1 MSRRN
6 KKKRRKKRQHRSPSE
21 DESIETASE
30 MSSVMSFAQDVDPG
44 FTTRFMGDMEGCL
57 EPLTE
62 KRSMTGGAERSKA
75 HVMMRNLLSKA
86 VWHDWCVKNAHV
98 LKEIYVE
105 SLKRGDNSERIKA
118 LQTCCCVI
126 ITLGFELQ
134 TQFSES
140 VSEGI
145 LYVVRSHISH
155 LRYDFEGAE
164 TWGASRSG
172 EVDPLDSDP
181 EEEVRAIK
189 MVGLAMNILPLMGFT
204 SNESKSLKKIAKILF
219 DIWEDSNYY
228 HDVRAGAL
236 QGWVMAVCKLKV
248 RVKGSYLFNKAMP
261 ALIQIIEEDP
271 SPSIAELLSA
281 AGSAI
286 ALLHEAHFV
295 MQFQEE
301 SDSDETDEDNDEET
315 DEYNDR
321 DAVDTEYIKSLME
334 GISSQSSKGHK
345 KEMIKRQ
352 RRNFRKFAR
361 ALDEDS
367 SSPSVDL
374 KLKKQEFTLL
384 GWTSTICWEYLKRNL
399 AGGLQAHLLGNAW
412 LQSIFG
418 IDGSL
423 FQQVSQV
430 QLKQE
435 KEDQVAERKISSK
448 EQYLKFKKA
457 RGLKYQVHNDEY

>member
-1 MSRRN
+1 MSRR
-6 KKKRRKKRQHRSPSE
+6 KQKKRRKKRPNISPSD
-21 DESIETASE
+21 DESIDTASE
-30 MSSVMSFAQDVDPG
+30 ISSVMSFAQDVDPDY
-44 FTTRFMGDMEGCL
+44 TTRFKGDMDECL
-57 EPLTE
+57 EPLTG
-62 KRSMTGGAERSKA
+62 KRSMSGGAERSKA
-75 HVMMRNLLSKA
+75 HVMMRNLMSKA
-86 VWHDWCVKNAHV
+86 VWHDWCVKNTHV

-126 ITLGFELQ
+126 ITVGFQLP

-145 LYVVRSHISH
+145 LFLVRSHISH

-172 EVDPLDSDP
+172 EVDPLDNDP

-189 MVGLAMNILPLMGFT
+189 MVCLAMNILPLMGFT
-204 SNESKSLKKIAKILF
+204 SNTSKSRKEIAKILS

-228 HDVRAGAL
+228 PDVRAGAL
-236 QGWVMAVCKLKV
+236 QGWVMAVCKLKM
-248 RVKGSYLFNKAMP
+248 RVKGSYLFSKAMP
-261 ALIQIIEEDP
+261 ALVEIIEEEP
-271 SPSIAELLSA
+271 TVPMAELLSA

-286 ALLHEAHFV
+286 ALLYEAHFV
-295 MQFQEE
+295 MEFQEE

-321 DAVDTEYIKSLME
+321 DEVDTEYIKSLME
-334 GISSQSSKGHK
+334 GISSQGSKGHK
-345 KEMIKRQ
+345 KDMIKRQ

-361 ALDEDS
+361 ALDKGS
-367 SSPSVDL
+367 NSPAVDI
-374 KLKKQEFTLL
+374 KLKKQEFRLL

-399 AGGLQAHLLGNAW
+399 AGGLQAHLLGNSW

-423 FQQVSQV
+423 FQFSQV

-435 KEDQVAERKISSK
+435 KVDQVAERKINSK

>member
-1 MSRRN
+1 
-6 KKKRRKKRQHRSPSE
+6 
-21 DESIETASE
+21 
-30 MSSVMSFAQDVDPG
+30 
-44 FTTRFMGDMEGCL
+44 MGDMEECL
-57 EPLTE
+57 EPLTG

-75 HVMMRNLLSKA
+75 HVIMRNLLSKA
-86 VWHDWCVKNAHV
+86 VWHDWCVKNSHV

-126 ITLGFELQ
+126 ITLGFELP

-140 VSEGI
+140 VCEGI
-145 LYVVRSHISH
+145 LFVVRSHISH
-155 LRYDFEGAE
+155 LRYDFDGAD

-181 EEEVRAIK
+181 EEEARAIK
-189 MVGLAMNILPLMGFT
+189 MAGLAMNILPLLGFT
-204 SNESKSLKKIAKILF
+204 SNESKSRKKIAKILF
-219 DIWEDSNYY
+219 DIWEDNNYY
-228 HDVRAGAL
+228 PDVRAGAL
-236 QGWVMAVCKLKV
+236 QGWVMAVCKLKM
-248 RVKGSYLFNKAMP
+248 RVKGSLLFNKAMP
-261 ALIQIIEEDP
+261 ALIQIIEEEP
-271 SPSIAELLSA
+271 TPGIAELLSA
-281 AGSAI
+281 AGCAI

-301 SDSDETDEDNDEET
+301 SDYEET
-315 DEYNDR
+315 DVYDNR
-321 DAVDTEYIKSLME
+321 DAIDTDYIKSLMD
-334 GISSQSSKGHK
+334 GICSQGSKGHK

-352 RRNFRKFAR
+352 RRDFGKYAR
-361 ALDEDS
+361 ALDEGS
-367 SSPSVDL
+367 SSPAVDL

-423 FQQVSQV
+423 FQVSQV
-430 QLKQE
+430 QLKQD
-435 KEDQVAERKISSK
+435 KDDQVAERKINSK